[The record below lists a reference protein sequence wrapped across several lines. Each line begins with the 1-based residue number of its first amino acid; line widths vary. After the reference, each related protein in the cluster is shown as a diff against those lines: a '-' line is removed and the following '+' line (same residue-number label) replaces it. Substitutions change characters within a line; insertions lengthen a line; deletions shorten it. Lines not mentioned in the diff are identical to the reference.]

1 MFIAFLLTSLFLDF
15 LFFLTVK
22 VISGK
27 RYLFLVENLEC
38 IDNYEAVG

>member
-1 MFIAFLLTSLFLDF
+1 MFIAFILTSLFLGF

-22 VISGK
+22 VKSEK
-27 RYLFLVENLEC
+27 RYLFLVENLGC